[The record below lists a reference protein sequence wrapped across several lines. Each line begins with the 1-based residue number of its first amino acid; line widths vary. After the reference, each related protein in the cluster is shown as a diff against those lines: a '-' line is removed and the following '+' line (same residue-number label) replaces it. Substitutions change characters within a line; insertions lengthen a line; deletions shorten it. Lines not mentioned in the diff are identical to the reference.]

1 MQRGG
6 WYELALGSQP
16 MVNDGRARVSISV
29 PDGWRITDAR
39 GLQSVQ
45 PNRASGFV
53 TLDHPTTIRVRIER
67 ATDSFWGRLD
77 GPR

>member
-1 MQRGG
+1 M
-6 WYELALGSQP
+6 
-16 MVNDGRARVSISV
+16 

-53 TLDHPTTIRVRIER
+53 TLDHPTTIRVKIER
-67 ATDSFWGRLD
+67 ATDSFWDRLD